1 MDLTVDEIIN
11 QLDDMMDS
19 MSYHDNLSVA
29 IDVAQQLR
37 DELMMATSDYDTE

>member
-1 MDLTVDEIIN
+1 MDLTVEEILN
-11 QLDDMMDS
+11 QLDDLMDS

-37 DELMMATSDYDTE
+37 DELMMATEVYDE